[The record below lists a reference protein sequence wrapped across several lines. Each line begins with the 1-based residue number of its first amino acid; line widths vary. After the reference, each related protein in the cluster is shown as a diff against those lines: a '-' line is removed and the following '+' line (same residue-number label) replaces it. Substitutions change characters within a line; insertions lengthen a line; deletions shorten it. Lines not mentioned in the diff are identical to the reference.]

1 MTSSVLD
8 AGDTAVSE
16 LGKVPGAYIL
26 HGVNQTK
33 QCVVMVWQNIKQRV
47 GLRVMEWEG
56 RCLIIEGIKEGLFDG
71 MIFE

>member
-1 MTSSVLD
+1 
-8 AGDTAVSE
+8 
-16 LGKVPGAYIL
+16 
-26 HGVNQTK
+26 
-33 QCVVMVWQNIKQRV
+33 MVWQNIKQRV